1 MLENMIYLSVAS
13 LTSIILVSVL
23 FGLTLGLI
31 IMIKAMRPRKPRLVK
46 ADQEIYRLSE
56 FVMKHYPEAIREASV
71 VDVTIELLREQKVK
85 KQHAYT

>member
-13 LTSIILVSVL
+13 LTSIILLSVL
-23 FGLTLGLI
+23 FGLTIGSI

-56 FVMKHYPEAIREASV
+56 FLMKHYPEAIREASV
-71 VDVTIELLREQKVK
+71 VDVTIELLREQKTK
-85 KQHAYT
+85 KQHTYT